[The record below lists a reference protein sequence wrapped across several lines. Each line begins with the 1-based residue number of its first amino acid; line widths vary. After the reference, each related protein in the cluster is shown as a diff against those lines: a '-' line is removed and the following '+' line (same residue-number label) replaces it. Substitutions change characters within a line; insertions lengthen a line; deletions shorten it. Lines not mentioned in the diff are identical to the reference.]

1 MKKILIIVMLLLLS
15 TTVSF
20 AAESDV
26 TKLTATCIQVPTDVF
41 AVGLHAFADRVK
53 YLSGGKLII
62 DVYDS
67 AQLYAQDAELNAL
80 SQGLIDI
87 SSDVMGERPEVRYAG
102 MFKSAFLFSSWD
114 HAKRFYNSELGQAL
128 YDDFSDKRGYRP
140 IGAMLKGHD
149 LVNLRDIGKT
159 VTTPQDLK
167 GVKLRMPD
175 LPDWLAL
182 GEALGANATPLGFN
196 EVYMG
201 LKTGTIDGQCNG
213 FATTYHMKFYEVT
226 KTFITTGHFLLI
238 FHPIVNTKRWESL
251 SDEQRGWIQTASDEM
266 CDFVSNETVKQ
277 ENEYEKLFKELGK
290 EIIEPDKQAF
300 IEYAENYYKNN
311 KKITEYWDWD
321 LYKKIK
327 DMAD

>member
-15 TTVSF
+15 ATVSF

-26 TKLTATCIQVPTDVF
+26 TKLTAACVQVPTDVY

-80 SQGLIDI
+80 RQGLTDI
-87 SSDVMGERPEVRYAG
+87 GMISMEAYPEIRYAG
-102 MFKSAFLFSSWD
+102 MFKSAFLFSDWD
-114 HAKRFYNSELGQAL
+114 HAKRFYSSEFGQAL
-128 YDDFSDKRGYRP
+128 YKDFSDKMGVLSL
-140 IGAMLKGHD
+140 GAMLKGHD
-149 LVNLRDIGKT
+149 LVNLRDIGRS

-175 LPDWLAL
+175 HPDWLAL

-226 KTFITTGHFLLI
+226 KSFVKTGHFLLI
-238 FHPIVNTKRWESL
+238 FHPAINTKRWESL

-300 IEYAENYYKNN
+300 IEYAANYYKNN
-311 KKITEYWDWD
+311 KKLTKYWDWD
-321 LYKKIK
+321 LYKKVK